1 MSHAFHFF
9 SRLLALCFLLSATMT
24 EAAEPRW
31 IRLNSSHF
39 TLVTNAEEERG
50 GHEAIARFEQ
60 MRSAFG
66 QLLMRSR
73 ISLSEPIEIIALRGE
88 DDYSA
93 VVPGRPGPLVS
104 DAFFLHGDDRYYFV
118 LNLSRN
124 DSWRA
129 ISYDFAK
136 VLLNYNYP
144 PTQPWFDE
152 GFAEYFSSL
161 RFGKSVQIGWE
172 PVSVADRSTSFTP
185 LLASQPWMPMA
196 QLFSIKA
203 APSASSSAPRDAMF
217 RAQSWIA
224 MHYLIN
230 KNLLEQT
237 GAYFDLTLNQDMPA
251 DQAIQQAYGMSAA
264 QFDQAVKTYYQ
275 SIAAQLQGGVQPG
288 KGAIQ
293 SLGQAPTVAADE
305 EIGASRQ
312 ELSDEVGQSLVAEM
326 ALRVPERREKAIGQ
340 LNAIIS
346 QPKLDNAVAHRALAF
361 AFFQAKDSAQASAEI
376 SKAAELDRKDSWLH
390 FYAAFFKYHFALAG
404 GHELQGLANMMQDLH
419 AVLDWYPEFAEA
431 YNMLGL
437 ARVEGGG
444 INSAMEA
451 EQAAIRLSPRN
462 QQYQLNMAKIYIAA
476 KKWEAASARLR
487 QLAVSS
493 DPAIAQAASKQLA
506 DLPMLQKYG
515 VAPQPEAAAKPT
527 SPPLPAPPAP
537 PKISAPAPESAPSS
551 DSGDENSDQPPPEPQ
566 PDRRPVQ
573 YVKGRLLSID
583 CSHAPVAIV
592 TLSAAGKNL
601 KLRAEDYKSLTLIDA
616 SPFSCDWKSRAASA
630 NYKAGGKADGD
641 LVSLEVH

>member
-1 MSHAFHFF
+1 M
-9 SRLLALCFLLSATMT
+9 
-24 EAAEPRW
+24 
-31 IRLNSSHF
+31 
-39 TLVTNAEEERG
+39 
-50 GHEAIARFEQ
+50 
-60 MRSAFG
+60 
-66 QLLMRSR
+66 
-73 ISLSEPIEIIALRGE
+73 
-88 DDYSA
+88 
-93 VVPGRPGPLVS
+93 
-104 DAFFLHGDDRYYFV
+104 

-129 ISYDFAK
+129 IAYDFAK

-161 RFGKSVQIGWE
+161 RLGKPVQIGWE
-172 PVSVADRSTSFTP
+172 PVSVADRSASFTP
-185 LLASQPWMPMA
+185 LLASQPWIPMA
-196 QLFSIKA
+196 QLIAIKA
-203 APSASSSAPRDAMF
+203 APSASSSSPRDAMF
-217 RAQSWIA
+217 AAQSWIA
-224 MHYLIN
+224 IHYLIN
-230 KNLLEQT
+230 KNMLERT
-237 GAYFDLTLNQDMPA
+237 GMYFDLTLNQGLPA

-275 SIAAQLQGGVQPG
+275 SIAPQLQSVAQPG
-288 KGAIQ
+288 KGTVQ
-293 SLGQAPTVAADE
+293 SLGQAPAVAADE

-312 ELSDEVGQSLVAEM
+312 ELSDALGQSLVAEM

-376 SKAAELDRKDSWLH
+376 AKAAELDRKDPWLH
-390 FYAAFFKYHFALAG
+390 FYAAFFKYHFAQASG
-404 GHELQGLANMMQDLH
+404 REFQGLANMMQDLH

-444 INSAMEA
+444 INSAMES

-476 KKWEAASARLR
+476 KKWEAAGTRLR
-487 QLAVSS
+487 QLAASS

-515 VAPQPEAAAKPT
+515 VAPQSEAASKPT
-527 SPPLPAPPAP
+527 SPPAAAPPAP
-537 PKISAPAPESAPSS
+537 PKISAPAAEPASAS
-551 DSGDENSDQPPPEPQ
+551 DSSDENSDQPLPEPQ

-573 YVKGRLLSID
+573 YVKGKLLSID

-592 TLSAAGKNL
+592 TLSAGGKNL
-601 KLRAEDYKSLTLIDA
+601 KLRTEDYKSLTLVDA